1 MLRIFAAFLL
11 MFSVLG
17 LIVHLDGPVHW
28 LGIPALLLLT
38 VDLWGGSVDRPH
50 PSKIRR
56 ESLL

>member
-1 MLRIFAAFLL
+1 MLRIFGAFFL

-28 LGIPALLLLT
+28 FGVPALLLLT
-38 VDLWGGSVDRPH
+38 LDLLWGNLDSH